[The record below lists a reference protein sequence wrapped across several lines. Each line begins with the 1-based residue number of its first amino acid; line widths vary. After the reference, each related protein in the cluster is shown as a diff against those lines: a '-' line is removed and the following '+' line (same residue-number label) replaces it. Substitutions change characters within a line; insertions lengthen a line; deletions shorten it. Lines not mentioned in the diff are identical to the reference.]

1 MSVEVGI
8 ECMGV
13 VQAKGKERVVERGVV
28 TVVRQCRRRLV
39 GM

>member
-1 MSVEVGI
+1 MSVEVEI

-13 VQAKGKERVVERGVV
+13 VQARGKERVVGKGVMI
-28 TVVRQCRRRLV
+28 VVRLCKRRLV